1 MSNKKVDEV
10 GAALVKAIRLSS
22 ALNSKDV
29 NFYKQID
36 SDVKTST
43 ETAQLKLSQLLDK
56 ILVSASSII
65 PDANP
70 DDFSVSDT
78 DSENQSW
85 KIVSDV
91 LDSIFENSEISI
103 EDYVKYSKNNTNSH
117 KNNESNN
124 DDNNDDLTYLEESE
138 RSGTASQVR
147 KPHSINISK
156 PQTAFTDPL
165 DRFDTTPFKPLIT
178 TKPNSIIP
186 FNESTKLI
194 EESENIPK
202 HYENPYS
209 YEIMNQEYP
218 AWILDKDIE
227 TYKSIPWKE
236 SDEPKWIDHPD
247 QLDELLTDL
256 AKSKVIA
263 VDLEHHDYRTYHGLT
278 SLMQITTDS
287 KHDYLI
293 DTLSPELR
301 PHLSQLNIVFTDPNI
316 VKVFHGAF
324 MDIIWLQR
332 DLGIYVVSLF
342 DTFHAAKELALGR
355 YSLAFLLEKY
365 VRFRTSKKWQ
375 LADWRIRPLSN
386 EMRNYAKADTHFLIE
401 VFYLLQNDI
410 LNNNNNNDDSNESG
424 SEKMSRVLYNSRKV
438 SNRRFE
444 FSSYKP
450 SNSKNEVVST
460 NQSIPQT
467 EEFSDLS
474 FKNINKLYIA
484 NGINAIPW
492 SNIEINNGIP
502 MSKRPLLV
510 ALFKW
515 RDDKARK
522 EDESPRFIMSDYLL
536 ISLVHFFDINVEIT
550 ESSVLQVIN
559 SNSKFGGS
567 SYIRSFIRELTVLI
581 KDVFDKINK
590 EDIENWNNNTNNNN
604 NIDSIYK
611 EEDTNKTGNSYDDV
625 NDIYNSVRDTKQL
638 EIDFNELSNKFKKEV
653 LGLNNNND
661 DEEKDDNSDDNMSTI
676 GGNSK
681 YDSAIFGVEYT
692 DNGGIKYTDSNLL
705 KKRLQYAI
713 EVFTNEDTDLTLNG
727 SEIIKEENTET
738 TESATETETPV
749 TVSPEL
755 SIAERAKEEDRDEI
769 ITLRRPN
776 SRNNSQRKNKNK
788 NKNEGIDTEF
798 DSNADKLD
806 LTSKKVLTEPVSE
819 QDKKKK
825 KNNTKKRSFDPYA
838 AIDQSN
844 SNVPMLKRKKAQD
857 YSKNMTFTKK
867 RK

>member
-410 LNNNNNNDDSNESG
+410 LNNNNNNDSNESG

-653 LGLNNNND
+653 LGLNNSND
-661 DEEKDDNSDDNMSTI
+661 DDEKDDNSDSNMSTI

-705 KKRLQYAI
+705 NKRLQYAI

-727 SEIIKEENTET
+727 SEIIKEENTEI
-738 TESATETETPV
+738 TESATETETV

-776 SRNNSQRKNKNK
+776 NRNNSQRKNKNK
-788 NKNEGIDTEF
+788 NNNEGIDTEF